1 MSHGKIYGDIVA
13 TTYNTP
19 LVKLNRIVPAG
30 AATVLVKLEFFNPC
44 NSVKDRIGRA
54 MIEAAEKSGRLT
66 PETHIIEPTSGN
78 TGIALAFVAAAKG
91 YSLTLTMPESMS
103 LERRALLRALGANLV
118 LTPAKDGMK
127 GSIAKA
133 EELAL
138 TTPNAWI
145 PQQFDN
151 PANPDVHERTT
162 GPEIWEDT
170 GGKVDILVAGVGTG
184 GTITGATR
192 YIRKKKPDF
201 RAIAVEPVDSA
212 VISGGKP
219 GPHKIQ
225 GIGAGFIPKNLDT
238 SLLSGVET
246 VTNDEAF
253 TWARRLAKEEGI
265 LAGISSGGN
274 VAAAIRLAT
283 RPENRG
289 KVIVT
294 IIPSFGERYLST
306 PLFEGLSQTRAS
318 GNPWKFARE
327 SEIAMQ
333 EANVKSQAHRLVN
346 DLPESATWE
355 DLMYKIYVR
364 QAIEAGLEDSQAGR
378 LIEVDEVRRKF
389 GLSQ

>member
-1 MSHGKIYGDIVA
+1 MSHGKSYSDIVA

-78 TGIALAFVAAAKG
+78 TGIALAFVAAARG

-103 LERRALLRALGANLV
+103 IERRALLRGLGADLV

-127 GSIAKA
+127 GAIAKA
-133 EELAL
+133 EELAR

-170 GGKVDILVAGVGTG
+170 EGKVDVLVVGVGTG

-192 YIRKKKPDF
+192 YLRKKKPDIAPSPSSRPTRRSSPAASPGRTRSKALAPVSF
-201 RAIAVEPVDSA
+201 PRISIRACSA
-212 VISGGKP
+212 AS
-219 GPHKIQ
+219 
-225 GIGAGFIPKNLDT
+225 
-238 SLLSGVET
+238 
-246 VTNDEAF
+246 
-253 TWARRLAKEEGI
+253 RR
-265 LAGISSGGN
+265 
-274 VAAAIRLAT
+274 
-283 RPENRG
+283 
-289 KVIVT
+289 
-294 IIPSFGERYLST
+294 
-306 PLFEGLSQTRAS
+306 
-318 GNPWKFARE
+318 
-327 SEIAMQ
+327 
-333 EANVKSQAHRLVN
+333 
-346 DLPESATWE
+346 
-355 DLMYKIYVR
+355 
-364 QAIEAGLEDSQAGR
+364 
-378 LIEVDEVRRKF
+378 
-389 GLSQ
+389 